1 MNKNFVT
8 MKSNVGTD
16 IQDTSVSMLSLI
28 GEYLNDR
35 LVEILRRLNLLNTS
49 RVGYSFST
57 SAGVEDYV
65 MPDDFG
71 KEISVYDKTNLRP
84 LGRMDIQEW
93 IRDFGT
99 TQDVAGAV
107 FNYLILDS
115 PVKLQPSSAGTVTV
129 VSSSASDTSGPVVY
143 VKGILADGTEDYETI
158 TLTGTSN
165 ATGTKSFAR
174 ILMLSKSG
182 VTVGA
187 ITVTRGSDTL
197 AVMARNR
204 QASRYK
210 IMRLIS
216 IPVGASTIE
225 LSYLQKII
233 QLSQDYDYPTV
244 ECEDVME
251 AGAKADG
258 WRFKRQFA
266 KAAEFEGIFEKRLAN
281 LAWDYENQ
289 PNQSHK
295 FNPIPYSR
303 ETT

>member
-1 MNKNFVT
+1 